1 MNTLKVKIEKIG
13 GFFMKHEIINNGK
26 PNIKNISKPEF
37 NIFCKSIL
45 DIIIENKKDA
55 STIKNKTPTDNLKER
70 VRRQSI

>member
-1 MNTLKVKIEKIG
+1 
-13 GFFMKHEIINNGK
+13 MKHEIIYNGK
-26 PNIKNISKPEF
+26 PNIKNMSKPEF

-55 STIKNKTPTDNLKER
+55 STIKNKTTTDNLKER

>member
-1 MNTLKVKIEKIG
+1 
-13 GFFMKHEIINNGK
+13 MKHEIINNGK
-26 PNIKNISKPEF
+26 PNLKNMSKPEF

-55 STIKNKTPTDNLKER
+55 STIKNKTTTDNLKER

>member
-1 MNTLKVKIEKIG
+1 
-13 GFFMKHEIINNGK
+13 MKQEIINNGK

-55 STIKNKTPTDNLKER
+55 STIKNKTTTDNLKER

>member
-1 MNTLKVKIEKIG
+1 
-13 GFFMKHEIINNGK
+13 MKHEIINNGK
-26 PNIKNISKPEF
+26 PNLKNISKPEF

-55 STIKNKTPTDNLKER
+55 STIKNKTTTDNLKER

>member
-1 MNTLKVKIEKIG
+1 
-13 GFFMKHEIINNGK
+13 MKHEIINNGK

-55 STIKNKTPTDNLKER
+55 STIKNKTTTDNLKER